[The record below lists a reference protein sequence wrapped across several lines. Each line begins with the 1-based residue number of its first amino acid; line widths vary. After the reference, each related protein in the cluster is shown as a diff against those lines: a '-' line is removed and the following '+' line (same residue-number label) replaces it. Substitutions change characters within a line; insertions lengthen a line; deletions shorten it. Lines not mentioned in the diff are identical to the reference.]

1 MKNALYFF
9 LSHPHGLIVIGTVLA
24 ILGLVGL
31 SLFSRS
37 DIVST
42 ELDDGPK
49 SPDKGTMT
57 VLIYGDRS
65 KEVGD
70 RHHLKVFANADGIDL
85 VRGERS

>member
-9 LSHPHGLIVIGTVLA
+9 LSHPHGLVVIGTVLA

-37 DIVST
+37 DIVSA

-49 SPDKGTMT
+49 LPDK
-57 VLIYGDRS
+57 
-65 KEVGD
+65 E
-70 RHHLKVFANADGIDL
+70 AP
-85 VRGERS
+85 

>member
-1 MKNALYFF
+1 MKNALYLF
-9 LSHPHGLIVIGTVLA
+9 LGHPHALFVIGAVLA

-49 SPDKGTMT
+49 LPDEET
-57 VLIYGDRS
+57 L
-65 KEVGD
+65 
-70 RHHLKVFANADGIDL
+70 
-85 VRGERS
+85 